1 MNPASRISIA
11 GHRCLVGSAI
21 LRNLQARGYANF
33 VLRTHADLVRRGGV
47 DPRPNEHIH
56 NSMKFLDNFAM
67 NPYSSRTV
75 NAATAVRFPAVS
87 CDGDRR

>member
-1 MNPASRISIA
+1 MDKSAKIYIA
-11 GHRCLVGSAI
+11 GHRGLVGSAI
-21 LRNLQARGYANF
+21 HRNLQARGYANF
-33 VLRTHADLVRRGGV
+33 ALRTHADLVRRGGV
-47 DPRPNEHIH
+47 DHRPNDHIH
-56 NSMKFLDNFAM
+56 NSMKFLDNSAV